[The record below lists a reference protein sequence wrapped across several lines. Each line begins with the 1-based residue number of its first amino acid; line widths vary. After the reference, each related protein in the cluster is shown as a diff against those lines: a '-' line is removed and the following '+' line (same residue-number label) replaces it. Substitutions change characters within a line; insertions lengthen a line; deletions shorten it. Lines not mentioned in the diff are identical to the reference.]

1 VAAYVLWDIDGTLL
15 RNAKYGGSLYDEA
28 VQDVTGF
35 TPLGPR
41 PAEHGKVDGQIIAE
55 RLAEYGLP
63 ADAQDAVARR
73 LDELAMEKHAAG
85 ADRRELVAG
94 AREAL
99 DAVAEAG
106 WTNALLTGNSIVR
119 ARAKFLGAG
128 LDLDLF
134 DWEHSFFG
142 GTARARTDVT
152 AQAAAA
158 LAGRPHVIVGDT
170 PTDDVAA
177 AAAGIPFIGVATG
190 IFSVARL
197 RQTGAVLVLPDL
209 VEGLGDLLAWL
220 RTVPAE
226 EPLRA

>member
-1 VAAYVLWDIDGTLL
+1 MLWDIDGTLL
-15 RNAKYGGSLYDEA
+15 RNAKSGGGLYDEA
-28 VQDVTGF
+28 IQQVTGF

-63 ADAQDAVARR
+63 AVAQDAVARR
-73 LDELAMEKHAAG
+73 LDELALERHAGGSDVREPVPG
-85 ADRRELVAG
+85 AH
-94 AREAL
+94 EAL
-99 DAVAEAG
+99 AAVGAAG
-106 WTNALLTGNSIVR
+106 WTNALLTGNSTTR
-119 ARAKFLGAG
+119 ARAKLVGAG
-128 LDLDLF
+128 LDPDLF

-152 AQAAAA
+152 AQAASA
-158 LAGRPHVIVGDT
+158 LAGEPHVIVGDT

-190 IFSVARL
+190 IFPVERL

-209 VEGLGDLLAWL
+209 VAGLDDLLEWL
-220 RTVPAE
+220 GGVPAE
-226 EPLRA
+226 ETLTA